1 MVKSVLILAAIL
13 AATVAGARD
22 AESYDGYSYFSVGV
36 QSMSYEEHNPTYDSL
51 AKVTNPI
58 YRSGS
63 LLKITDTI
71 DISLDFLS
79 TVVPNE
85 TEETWKKNGNPFQ
98 TNKVQVIFS
107 SIEGAVQY
115 KVTQNHRLL
124 AGFGYSLN
132 SYKRYDIN
140 RSTTT
145 ESVIEELI
153 SSLKFQVGY
162 AYESRTAGIKGW
174 RISGRAI
181 AGLPIFQQATN
192 TLFPG
197 ATFNDT
203 EGYDLNALVSLGYT
217 VYTGLEIGVYG
228 GYNYSYKKGS
238 QQEYQGGTLSWPE
251 NYFKSYEGGVQLSW
265 HLDN

>member
-36 QSMSYEEHNPTYDSL
+36 QSLSYEEHHTTFDSL
-51 AKVTNPI
+51 AKSSNPI

-63 LLKITDTI
+63 LLKITNKI

-79 TVVPNE
+79 TVVPNQ

-115 KVTQNHRLL
+115 KVTQNHRFL
-124 AGFGYSLN
+124 AGLGYSLN
-132 SYKRYDIN
+132 SYKRYDFN
-140 RSTTT
+140 TTSTST
-145 ESVIEELI
+145 VVEELI
-153 SSLKFQVGY
+153 SSLKLQAGY

-174 RISGRAI
+174 RISGRAM
-181 AGLPIFQQATN
+181 AGLPIYQQATN
-192 TLFPG
+192 TLYPG
-197 ATFNDT
+197 ATFNDI
-203 EGYDLNALVSLGYT
+203 EGYDLNALVAVGYT
-217 VYTGLEIGVYG
+217 VHTGVEIGVYG
-228 GYNYSYKKGS
+228 GYNYSYRKGS
-238 QQEYQGGTLSWPE
+238 EQSYQGGTLSWPK
-251 NYFKSYEGGVQLSW
+251 NYFKSFEGGVQLSW